1 MARYLSSWDF
11 GLTVTGEAG
20 VLDLDDA
27 LWLMRRGFALW
38 LEFRQQR
45 SRTTHIRPVALIRY
59 SEDEVDLSGQWVRQ
73 VDEYDKTW
81 RLWNRRPTEKRMRE
95 EEWL

>member
-73 VDEYDKTW
+73 VSEYDKTW